1 MGSSCEGGGESSAQF
16 PCEVF
21 FRGARSA
28 VEFYNV
34 EFYRLS
40 EILMRFFCQL
50 PLLGAV
56 KSVCLKLKIVCFALI
71 NARKRRGHL
80 QNQARRKDM
89 VHCVAARRGMRLRK
103 SNSAPSLLILAE
115 STEDDCDAISVCFA
129 DEVQGPEGRGCS
141 KMVAD
146 SAMHSETVPLYFS
159 SLRHVDSME
168 LMARHLVDHINQVFP
183 DSVFLRQISRFS
195 AHSIHSRVLL
205 QSAGEGGRKDVCL
218 PNRNRSCALPH
229 VDSCELIAPLLVRM
243 SLLFLASF
251 KKATPCERL

>member
-1 MGSSCEGGGESSAQF
+1 
-16 PCEVF
+16 
-21 FRGARSA
+21 
-28 VEFYNV
+28 
-34 EFYRLS
+34 
-40 EILMRFFCQL
+40 
-50 PLLGAV
+50 
-56 KSVCLKLKIVCFALI
+56 
-71 NARKRRGHL
+71 
-80 QNQARRKDM
+80 M

-115 STEDDCDAISVCFA
+115 STEDNCDAISVCFA

-168 LMARHLVDHINQVFP
+168 LMARDLVDHINQVFP
-183 DSVFLRQISRFS
+183 DSIFLRQISRFS

-229 VDSCELIAPLLVRM
+229 VDSCELIAPLLGHYEADDTHVNAGSVFEFAASANA
-243 SLLFLASF
+243 SLFHRIAQLPSSRQNGPGSDPFEDALSGIRHGHGTDRSF
-251 KKATPCERL
+251 QHSFCGSC